1 MWSIKGFFSVD
12 ELTAEKVMLAAHT
25 HGKRVFCF
33 PSHIASKDQF
43 FDGIRATFPLDPPL
57 HGQHSWDALADSLW
71 SGLDGLQEQ
80 DIVIVWRDARYM
92 QMQAVEDFA
101 IALDILRD
109 LPGTLAD
116 VALTAGQPK
125 KLLVLQVL

>member
-12 ELTAEKVMLAAHT
+12 ELTAEKVMHAAHT
-25 HGKRVFCF
+25 DGKRVFCF

-43 FDGIRATFPLDPPL
+43 FDGMRATFPLDPPL
-57 HGQHSWDALADSLW
+57 HGYHGWDALADSLW
-71 SGLDGLQEQ
+71 SGLDELQEQ
-80 DIVIVWRDARYM
+80 DIVIVWRDSRYM

-101 IALDILRD
+101 IALDILHD

-125 KLLVLQVL
+125 QLLVLQVV

>member
-12 ELTAEKVMLAAHT
+12 ELTAKKVMLAAHT
-25 HGKRVFCF
+25 DGKRVFCF

-57 HGQHSWDALADSLW
+57 HGHHGWDALADSLW

-80 DIVIVWRDARYM
+80 DIVIVWRDSRYM

-101 IALDILRD
+101 IALDILHD

-125 KLLVLQVL
+125 QLLVLQVV

>member
-12 ELTAEKVMLAAHT
+12 ELTVEKVMLAAHT
-25 HGKRVFCF
+25 DGKRVFCF

-57 HGQHSWDALADSLW
+57 HGHHGWDALADSLW

-80 DIVIVWRDARYM
+80 DIVIVWRDSRYM

-101 IALDILRD
+101 IALDILHD

-125 KLLVLQVL
+125 QLLVLQVV